1 MKLPSPQEF
10 LDKLAASPADA
21 AAFDRATQ
29 RERPGKTRR
38 EAVAACHALAVA
50 TFTEIEANK
59 RKLIAARQK
68 ITALEKAKAT
78 NQRLRASLAASKVL
92 LAAKQAR
99 RITAKPAA
107 KAPTIRQ
114 QYNAITTP
122 EAREKF
128 RAANWSALLSSP
140 K

>member
-38 EAVAACHALAVA
+38 ESVAACHALAVA
-50 TFTEIEANK
+50 TFAEIEANK

-68 ITALEKAKAT
+68 ITALEKAKLA
-78 NQRLRASLAASKVL
+78 NQRLRTSLAATKALVS
-92 LAAKQAR
+92 AKQAR
-99 RITAKPAA
+99 RPAQPESA
-107 KAPTIRQ
+107 AATYSRLSRTDPIAAHKFYQQNRLAILNPTP
-114 QYNAITTP
+114 TH
-122 EAREKF
+122 
-128 RAANWSALLSSP
+128 
-140 K
+140 

>member
-10 LDKLAASPADA
+10 LDKLAASPAAA

-29 RERPGKTRR
+29 RERPGKSRR

-68 ITALEKAKAT
+68 IAALEQAKLT
-78 NQRLRASLAASKVL
+78 NQRLRASLAATKALVASRPRKL
-92 LAAKQAR
+92 ETAAAKFSRLQKTDPR
-99 RITAKPAA
+99 
-107 KAPTIRQ
+107 
-114 QYNAITTP
+114 
-122 EAREKF
+122 
-128 RAANWSALLSSP
+128 RAAAFYQENRLEILRSIN
-140 K
+140 

>member
-1 MKLPSPQEF
+1 MIPTVTQALERLQQNPREAAQFDACSP
-10 LDKLAASPADA
+10 
-21 AAFDRATQ
+21 
-29 RERPGKTRR
+29 PGTTRR
-38 EAVAACHALAVA
+38 EAVVA
-50 TFTEIEANK
+50 TLAAFAAKRAENEAM
-59 RKLIAARQK
+59 RAKLLAARQK
-68 ITALEKAKAT
+68 VAAFEKAKAT

-122 EAREKF
+122 EGREKF
-128 RAANWSALLSSP
+128 RAANWDALYNSA